1 VWLNFVSF
9 ILYISIIY
17 RIMSVKSA
25 LGLKQSS
32 GQIGQQITSY
42 LPTANVSIPAGPSS
56 GNLLTITLPAGVWNV
71 QGLAWIQFALATDFT
86 SGYVELYL
94 KDSAGTSYA
103 SNTTANP
110 TQGEIWTETQNQF
123 KQLGAVI
130 DVDVETTFVLY
141 YNIDYASGVVLFEQ
155 GSGGVGTG
163 IVATRLA

>member
-1 VWLNFVSF
+1 
-9 ILYISIIY
+9 
-17 RIMSVKSA
+17 MSVRSA

-56 GNLLTITLPAGVWNV
+56 GNLLTITLPSGIWNV
-71 QGLAWIQFALATDFT
+71 EARSYIQFANATNVT
-86 SGYVELYL
+86 SGFVELYL
-94 KDSAGTSYA
+94 RDSFGTSYA

-130 DVDVETTFVLY
+130 DVDVETTYNLY

-155 GSGGVGTG
+155 GSGGTGTG

>member
-1 VWLNFVSF
+1 MSF
-9 ILYISIIY
+9 
-17 RIMSVKSA
+17 RSA

-56 GNLLTITLPAGVWNV
+56 GNLLTITLPSGIWNIE
-71 QGLAWIQFALATDFT
+71 ARSYIQFANATNVT
-86 SGYVELYL
+86 SGFVELYL
-94 KDSAGTSYA
+94 RDSFGTSYA

-110 TQGEIWTETQNQF
+110 TQGEIWTETQVQF

-130 DVDVETTFVLY
+130 DVYTSTDFVLF
-141 YNIDYASGVVLFEQ
+141 YNIDYASGGVIFEQ

-163 IVATRLA
+163 ITATRLA